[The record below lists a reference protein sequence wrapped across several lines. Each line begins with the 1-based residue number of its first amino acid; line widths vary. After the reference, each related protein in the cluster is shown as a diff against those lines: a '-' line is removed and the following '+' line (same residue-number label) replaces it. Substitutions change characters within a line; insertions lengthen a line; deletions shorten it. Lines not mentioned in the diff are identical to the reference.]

1 MGLGSDQRRG
11 VGINRQGNHGA
22 TGGSG
27 RANEE
32 AAGKL
37 VFSPQKR
44 IRQVA
49 PYQCSASV
57 PQRRS
62 APRRGRP
69 IEIARVGTW
78 PTGSVASR
86 LQFLPVSVKER
97 DFFSPKPEDLS

>member
-27 RANEE
+27 RADEE

-37 VFSPQKR
+37 VFSPSGK
-44 IRQVA
+44 VA
-49 PYQCSASV
+49 PYQWSASV
-57 PQRRS
+57 RQRRS

-69 IEIARVGTW
+69 FEIVRVGTW
-78 PTGSVASR
+78 PTGAVGFR
-86 LQFLPVSVKER
+86 LRFLPVSVKER
-97 DFFSPKPEDLS
+97 DFSLPKPEDLS